1 MRYDAA
7 VRRDEPPQ
15 VWQNGRG
22 RRIAIHGRR
31 QAGPAEE
38 RPPGPARV
46 VLDELSHLIDRLD
59 AVHVALICRRAPGEE
74 PVAAEQETVASW
86 MLVHRPPQHHA
97 QLESGSLPGHPDDMP
112 TEAIVERLQLLVA
125 VGAGRQR
132 DAPIRVK
139 MIDVVERQE

>member
-1 MRYDAA
+1 MRNHAA
-7 VRRDEPPQ
+7 VRRDDPPQ

-59 AVHVALICRRAPGEE
+59 AVHVALIGRRAPGEE
-74 PVAAEQETVASW
+74 PVAAEQETVAARI
-86 MLVHRPPQHHA
+86 LFYCTAQHDA
-97 QLESGSLPGHPDDMP
+97 QLEARSL
-112 TEAIVERLQLLVA
+112 
-125 VGAGRQR
+125 
-132 DAPIRVK
+132 
-139 MIDVVERQE
+139 